1 MISAI
6 LPVSNVPSLS
16 AMPIAFAPPAVA
28 MCIMSSALM
37 TAASLWIPFCM
48 RAASFMLS
56 SISVLLLDAAPSVP
70 IETFT
75 PAARLSGIGGI
86 PEPR

>member
-1 MISAI
+1 MRSAI
-6 LPVSNVPSLS
+6 FPAASVPNLS

-28 MCIMSSALM
+28 MCMISSALM
-37 TAASLWIPFCM
+37 TAASLCIPFCM
-48 RAASFMLS
+48 RAASFILS

-70 IETFT
+70 IDTFT
-75 PAARLSGIGGI
+75 PVARLSGIGGI